1 MIAGE
6 ACTAWLTDIAGLVA
20 SPLLPGRVARGS
32 LPLTIEVTSLGS
44 TQEFAVSLA
53 NELKENFVFSV
64 SFECQL
70 SFSFLDS
77 EITVRIF
84 QPLWRKMCSLP
95 QISFLNQ
102 HDASKSPTLPL
113 EAWILFLVW
122 TLMGQSLGHRWGRAT
137 SIPVWKREEFAASSL

>member
-84 QPLWRKMCSLP
+84 QPLWRKMCGAT
-95 QISFLNQ
+95 FL
-102 HDASKSPTLPL
+102 
-113 EAWILFLVW
+113 
-122 TLMGQSLGHRWGRAT
+122 
-137 SIPVWKREEFAASSL
+137 